1 VAEEIQSEAKVP
13 PEPPRGILQARC
25 DEKGRLKLPAA
36 IAQYLAG
43 LGEQKVFITTLDER
57 TTRIYPI
64 SVWKQNE
71 IFFRSYQADPAAK
84 NDVWFILNDWG
95 ADSEIDSQGRVL
107 VPTEL
112 RRHLSIEGQPV
123 WLYYSNG
130 RIDVL
135 SKEVY
140 EERKRRA
147 QAELQTKVET
157 LEKGGML

>member
-1 VAEEIQSEAKVP
+1 VAEEIQSDPSAV

-36 IAQYLAG
+36 FAQYLAG
-43 LGEQKVFITTLDER
+43 LGEKKVFITTLDER
-57 TTRIYPI
+57 ITRIYPI

-71 IFFRSYQADPAAK
+71 IFFRSFQADPVAK
-84 NDVWFILNDWG
+84 SDVWFILNDWG

-112 RRHLSIEGQPV
+112 RRELSLEGQPV
-123 WLYYSNG
+123 WLYYANG

-140 EERKRRA
+140 EERKQRA
-147 QAELQTKVET
+147 RTDLQRKVAA
-157 LEKGGML
+157 LDMGGML